1 MQVSFRE
8 WPEANRLP
16 AGAGAPGKD
25 EVQVGIARVPRDPT
39 RLAMLAAR
47 LSSDEL
53 ERAARF
59 LAEEPRLR
67 FILGRALLR
76 ELLGDCLNLA
86 PAALMFGYE
95 PHGKPFLQ
103 LPAAGRELHFNLSH
117 TDRHV
122 AIAWSRGRRVGV
134 DIESF
139 HRLDDWMPV
148 AERVFSPAE
157 LRDLYGL
164 PEALRRAAFF
174 KAWTCK
180 EAYLKATG
188 EGLSDALQAIEVSV
202 VPGEAPRLLAAPGG
216 PEAVRQWA
224 IHSVPMPAGMAGA
237 VVFEVL

>member
-1 MQVSFRE
+1 VWIAQ
-8 WPEANRLP
+8 LP
-16 AGAGAPGKD
+16 ADP
-25 EVQVGIARVPRDPT
+25 ARLT
-39 RLAMLAAR
+39 TLAAC
-47 LSSDEL
+47 LSPDEL

-59 LAEEPRLR
+59 LAEEPRRQFL
-67 FILGRALLR
+67 FARAVLR
-76 ELLGDCLNLA
+76 ELLGECLDLA
-86 PAALMFGYE
+86 PAALVFGYE
-95 PHGKPFLQ
+95 PRGKPFLH

-148 AERVFSPAE
+148 AERVLSTAE
-157 LRDLYGL
+157 LRNLYGL
-164 PEALRRAAFF
+164 PEPLRRAAFF